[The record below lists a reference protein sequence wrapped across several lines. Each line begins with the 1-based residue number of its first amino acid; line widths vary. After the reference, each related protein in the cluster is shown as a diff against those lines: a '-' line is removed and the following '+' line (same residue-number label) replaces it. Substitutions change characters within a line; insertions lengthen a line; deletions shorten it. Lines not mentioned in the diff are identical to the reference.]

1 MKIDCIVTTY
11 NSKDTIQN
19 CLNSIPKKILNLPVN
34 IVISD
39 DCSDDETLEL
49 AQATLQNRK
58 HQILTS
64 SINGGIG
71 ENRRRAI
78 EESSSEYIVFLDS
91 DDVMKYST
99 SLEQNK
105 FLNKFADI
113 TFLSRSIPMR
123 NTKQELFETK
133 LIKLLEKKNTSID
146 SLLKLLIDQS
156 VDLECWG
163 MIFSRSFIKEKSIKF
178 YPARVGEDSMFMLD
192 YLSMAN
198 NWNFIKNLKVIKSN
212 RLGLASSIG
221 GTIRDDYLQA
231 LYKASKLLN
240 NERIKSNKIKSKY
253 IKFNIK
259 KYLKLISIHHIYK
272 LIINASK
279 ENITV
284 NNFLDIKNQCR
295 HFFQEEFLEK
305 KYFDYLIQIS
315 NNYLNF
321 LFSLNHENL
330 NKKICIWFACPITFI
345 ICEAILKIYKKKIF
359 CIIDDNRNGEYIS
372 RYENQTIPIIN
383 LKSLCEKNKK
393 KSLLILI
400 ISNKISISEKV
411 SIRTREI
418 LPETQILTFKNFES
432 FKK

>member
-39 DCSDDETLEL
+39 DCSDDETLEI

-133 LIKLLEKKNTSID
+133 LIKLLEKK
-146 SLLKLLIDQS
+146 
-156 VDLECWG
+156 
-163 MIFSRSFIKEKSIKF
+163 
-178 YPARVGEDSMFMLD
+178 
-192 YLSMAN
+192 
-198 NWNFIKNLKVIKSN
+198 
-212 RLGLASSIG
+212 
-221 GTIRDDYLQA
+221 
-231 LYKASKLLN
+231 
-240 NERIKSNKIKSKY
+240 KY
-253 IKFNIK
+253 I
-259 KYLKLISIHHIYK
+259 
-272 LIINASK
+272 
-279 ENITV
+279 
-284 NNFLDIKNQCR
+284 D
-295 HFFQEEFLEK
+295 
-305 KYFDYLIQIS
+305 
-315 NNYLNF
+315 
-321 LFSLNHENL
+321 
-330 NKKICIWFACPITFI
+330 
-345 ICEAILKIYKKKIF
+345 
-359 CIIDDNRNGEYIS
+359 
-372 RYENQTIPIIN
+372 
-383 LKSLCEKNKK
+383 
-393 KSLLILI
+393 
-400 ISNKISISEKV
+400 
-411 SIRTREI
+411 
-418 LPETQILTFKNFES
+418 
-432 FKK
+432 